1 MKKQLYRHG
10 IIVTTIEN
18 VDDYTTQNG
27 TINDPPFVKKDDYEF
42 VVKEF
47 LEMKELFLETKLK
60 VDELN
65 RKVKGFKHISN
76 LKTADAFTLV
86 ANNPEL
92 GLEKPLLDTKTKPN
106 STKKKEKAKT
116 KESSAE
122 NSDDSFSKN
131 SQTTVLTNQE
141 RKSIA
146 LSLEYTQ
153 DELDHITRAWASH
166 NQRAKK
172 AWKLA
177 RKYSGRAFK
186 RKYFEIYDYIDI
198 EVEVEAPDPSNY
210 DAYRTGICAMIE
222 AATAKAN
229 IPNNLL
235 MNSKAKDTLRDY
247 GTRLE
252 AIVDYLDNFYDA
264 DIRLVATLIEIALH
278 MSCRGALYTDTKCL
292 ALIKYASSFLKL
304 SVTDDE
310 FLEKL
315 LYFVEHL
322 FEVLKNRMPL
332 RAYSDKDCL
341 KSGIK
346 TKDKCDFSP
355 SLSLTATNLII
366 AECRCFNKILLDD
379 NNESMNINLLRYSYL
394 SDLKELSEKTQ
405 TYKNIVEFGAFN
417 QGIRKCLKNF
427 DFYNLMLNKAFTS
440 MKPLASSAHK
450 QEHDDRVDKKFSVEF
465 GMFMRMINR
474 LKRIAL
480 ILFLRRLQKDHDDL
494 EVMVELLSKNPFA
507 PKLSRRFGSP
517 SKLNNDIQAVN
528 KKKIELPSAK
538 EFYND
543 LSREPNYKLLETF
556 ENTRNNMAKS
566 IKNVYPRSF
575 FVAECEK
582 TIEKLKVPKIVYGT
596 KNFGVYMKKFLQNY
610 EKYS

>member
-10 IIVTTIEN
+10 VIVTTIEN

-76 LKTADAFTLV
+76 LKTADAFTIV

-153 DELDHITRAWASH
+153 DELDHIARAWASH

-210 DAYRTGICAMIE
+210 DAYRTRICAMIE

-247 GTRLE
+247 GTSL
-252 AIVDYLDNFYDA
+252 
-264 DIRLVATLIEIALH
+264 
-278 MSCRGALYTDTKCL
+278 MS
-292 ALIKYASSFLKL
+292 AS
-304 SVTDDE
+304 
-310 FLEKL
+310 
-315 LYFVEHL
+315 
-322 FEVLKNRMPL
+322 
-332 RAYSDKDCL
+332 
-341 KSGIK
+341 
-346 TKDKCDFSP
+346 
-355 SLSLTATNLII
+355 
-366 AECRCFNKILLDD
+366 
-379 NNESMNINLLRYSYL
+379 
-394 SDLKELSEKTQ
+394 
-405 TYKNIVEFGAFN
+405 
-417 QGIRKCLKNF
+417 
-427 DFYNLMLNKAFTS
+427 
-440 MKPLASSAHK
+440 
-450 QEHDDRVDKKFSVEF
+450 
-465 GMFMRMINR
+465 
-474 LKRIAL
+474 
-480 ILFLRRLQKDHDDL
+480 
-494 EVMVELLSKNPFA
+494 
-507 PKLSRRFGSP
+507 
-517 SKLNNDIQAVN
+517 
-528 KKKIELPSAK
+528 
-538 EFYND
+538 
-543 LSREPNYKLLETF
+543 
-556 ENTRNNMAKS
+556 
-566 IKNVYPRSF
+566 
-575 FVAECEK
+575 
-582 TIEKLKVPKIVYGT
+582 
-596 KNFGVYMKKFLQNY
+596 
-610 EKYS
+610 